1 MSGVAVDDGAHDA
14 AQRSGV
20 EVAADAIERELGEA
34 DEVHGGL
41 AGLRQGAARADAGQD
56 RQDVAGRRRRG
67 ERRVDDLVVPRSEQ
81 EREPRDLDDYLEL
94 AGCEG
99 DERRRAES
107 LAPRGYAA
115 ELGWYLLERR

>member
-1 MSGVAVDDGAHDA
+1 MHDA
-14 AQRSGV
+14 TQERFAKTAER
-20 EVAADAIERELGEA
+20 VAAHQD
-34 DEVHGGL
+34 
-41 AGLRQGAARADAGQD
+41 ARAAELEAKVL
-56 RQDVAGRRRRG
+56 R
-67 ERRVDDLVVPRSEQ
+67 LLRSEQ